1 MRIKTLFSET
11 DVITRML
18 TNKVEGFQTAAESE
32 RFEHDNFEQYNIP
45 PCLNKN
51 PEGKKK
57 KCRMHLNMNKR
68 KKMMTR
74 RDRKNPVGKKSPPT
88 IGLSNKSASL
98 FKFNAEK
105 RITIN

>member
-57 KCRMHLNMNKR
+57 CRMHLNMNKR

-88 IGLSNKSASL
+88 IGLSNKNASYNCS
-98 FKFNAEK
+98 NAMLRKELL
-105 RITIN
+105 